1 MLLLFQH
8 WRSKYLFPR
17 NLKQAQYEQSIFQ
30 TLLDAYPSLAA
41 CVHTISQSDDDFPD
55 VVPMQ
60 TDGSIGIFH
69 VLC

>member
-30 TLLDAYPSLAA
+30 TLLNAYPSLVA
-41 CVHTISQSDDDFPD
+41 CVRTISQPDDDFPD

-60 TDGSIGIFH
+60 TDGSIGISH